1 MSSIT
6 NLFGLEIDATE
17 HHLISTSPALITSKG
32 TPGEKNVY
40 MASKWGANNHVD
52 GFVSGED
59 TIKIPLAT
67 IQELNAST
75 ALTVGTLPVASFE
88 SSATAPTT
96 ADKIHYNTATGVLS
110 YFDGTDATALLTMDG
125 TPAPTVAAADI
136 EIV

>member
-1 MSSIT
+1 MSTQTHIFELVGS
-6 NLFGLEIDATE
+6 TE
-17 HHLISTSPALITSKG
+17 HHIISASANLIITSKG
-32 TPGEKNVY
+32 TPGEANVY

-75 ALTVGTLPVASFE
+75 ALTVGTLPAASFE